1 MIYRTTY
8 LSVIQYHLMLFSI
21 CLQTKQLYLAPNAN
35 PENFVVTFHNS
46 EEDAENDDTP
56 IPNPSSYVGLDEEVI
71 FLRFEYLDSNCFEI
85 ETFQLILLD
94 APEIFPTND
103 LVLCDDY

>member
-1 MIYRTTY
+1 MLKTMI
-8 LSVIQYHLMLFSI
+8 
-21 CLQTKQLYLAPNAN
+21 A
-35 PENFVVTFHNS
+35 
-46 EEDAENDDTP
+46 P

-94 APEIFPTND
+94 APEVFPTDD
-103 LVLCDDY
+103 LVLCDDVFVMMKLKLLILNNRQSMFWELNLFLTLQ